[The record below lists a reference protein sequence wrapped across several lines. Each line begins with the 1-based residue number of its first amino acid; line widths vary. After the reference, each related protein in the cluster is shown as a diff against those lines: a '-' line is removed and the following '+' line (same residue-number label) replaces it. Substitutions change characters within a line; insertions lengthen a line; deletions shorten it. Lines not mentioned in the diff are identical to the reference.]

1 MINDKCIKRYTS
13 NPHELSYVKLRMIY
27 RHVFSLNVFNLE
39 TFKIVVVA
47 VSQVQEF
54 VFFTNCFFASSGTCR
69 LIVIC
74 VFTVYIF
81 YPTLMTHT
89 NDITSSHKMCI
100 ATLGMSKSNYQ

>member
-13 NPHELSYVKLRMIY
+13 NHHELSYVKLRMIY

-54 VFFTNCFFASSGTCR
+54 VFFTNCFLLLLELAGLLSS
-69 LIVIC
+69 
-74 VFTVYIF
+74 VFLLFIYFI
-81 YPTLMTHT
+81 LH
-89 NDITSSHKMCI
+89 
-100 ATLGMSKSNYQ
+100 